1 MQLGRK
7 IKLSCHNPHRR
18 STTVQKLN
26 LFIHTLFIIMAAA
39 GARPK
44 ATKINLIN
52 SVWSRNLP
60 KTQHTSYVYTL
71 TLLKYF
77 SSVLHN
83 IILSLSNDPISYT
96 SGDYFSYL
104 QVCLSLYTLNLRD
117 ESQKHNQQAFLVFE
131 IIGDNELLWGRERA
145 PCDFPF
151 LSFLYSKGMWLQ
163 RMFLSSLKSF
173 SQKKLI
179 K

>member
-1 MQLGRK
+1 MLIFFFLPSLSAHFSKAGKAKWIKKCSVCSRPVKDVFITEQNNQLYNTALHMWY
-7 IKLSCHNPHRR
+7 IYSR
-18 STTVQKLN
+18 SLNSTLCSWVVKSNHLVITLTDAALQFPQKLN

-39 GARPK
+39 CARPK

-77 SSVLHN
+77 SSALHN

-104 QVCLSLYTLNLRD
+104 
-117 ESQKHNQQAFLVFE
+117 
-131 IIGDNELLWGRERA
+131 
-145 PCDFPF
+145 
-151 LSFLYSKGMWLQ
+151 
-163 RMFLSSLKSF
+163 
-173 SQKKLI
+173 
-179 K
+179 

>member
-18 STTVQKLN
+18 STTVSLETKPIYSYVVHYNGCRWCEAKSNQNKPNKQLLEQK
-26 LFIHTLFIIMAAA
+26 
-39 GARPK
+39 
-44 ATKINLIN
+44 
-52 SVWSRNLP
+52 SP

-77 SSVLHN
+77 SSALHN

-104 QVCLSLYTLNLRD
+104 QVSLSLYTLNLRD

-151 LSFLYSKGMWLQ
+151 LSFLYSKGM
-163 RMFLSSLKSF
+163 
-173 SQKKLI
+173 
-179 K
+179 